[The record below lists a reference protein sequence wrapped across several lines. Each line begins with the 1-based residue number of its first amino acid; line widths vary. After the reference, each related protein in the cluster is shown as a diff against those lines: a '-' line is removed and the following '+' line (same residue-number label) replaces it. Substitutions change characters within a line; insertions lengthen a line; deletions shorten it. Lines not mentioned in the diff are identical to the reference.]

1 MENNNGKGIFYGV
14 IGVATLI
21 VAIIGATF
29 AYFTATTRSGQLITG
44 SAATASLDVKVDRL
58 TGYSEGEGAASAT
71 EAKYVM
77 VPQLDVALGE
87 ALKGSATTGN
97 KACIDANGSL
107 VCEIYKIRVANN
119 GSAAISVS
127 GKIDFVAY
135 GALDAGLAT
144 GEDGVAI
151 EGAAASD
158 SLMNHL
164 KWARLVDPT
173 TAALTSTT
181 EKTLLPVNP
190 SEMTGRYQVAAA
202 DAADAIPNSLL
213 RYDSVMYT
221 GKDAGVYEV
230 LPNGTTRTFAS
241 TNGNQ
246 YLFGINVGTPS
257 ATQTFVDVLGQTA
270 AAAGQAPTSTTVNGA
285 HGAHTDLIDPTNDLT
300 ADYALATDTNLAN
313 DGSVYLAAK
322 GQDGDAKVFY
332 IVVWISENNQPQ
344 NAYDFGTFAG
354 QVTFNSSGGT
364 GASSTFTSA
373 YAGA

>member
-58 TGYSEGEGAASAT
+58 TGYSEGEGAVSAA

-87 ALKGSATTGN
+87 ALKGSDVTGN

-135 GALDAGLAT
+135 GALDAGLAV
-144 GEDGVAI
+144 GEDGTQI
-151 EGAAASD
+151 QASAD
-158 SLMNHL
+158 TLMNHL

-230 LPNGTTRTFAS
+230 LPNGTTRSFAS
-241 TNGNQ
+241 TTGNQ
-246 YLFGINVGTPS
+246 YLFGINVGTP
-257 ATQTFVDVLGQTA
+257 TTGQTFVDVLGQTA
-270 AAAGQAPTSTTVNGA
+270 ATAGQVPTTTTVTGA

-344 NAYDFGTFAG
+344 NDYDFGTFAG

>member
-58 TGYSEGEGAASAT
+58 TGYSEGEGAATAT
-71 EAKYVM
+71 DAKYVM

-87 ALKGSATTGN
+87 ALKGSVTTGN

-135 GALDAGLAT
+135 GALDAGLAV
-144 GEDGVAI
+144 GEDGTQI
-151 EGAAASD
+151 QASAD
-158 SLMNHL
+158 TLMNHL

-181 EKTLLPVNP
+181 DKTLLPVNP

-241 TNGNQ
+241 TTGNQ
-246 YLFGINVGTPS
+246 YLFGINVGTP
-257 ATQTFVDVLGQTA
+257 TTGQTFVDVLGQTA
-270 AAAGQAPTSTTVNGA
+270 
-285 HGAHTDLIDPTNDLT
+285 

-344 NAYDFGTFAG
+344 NDYDFGTFAG

>member
-29 AYFTATTRSGQLITG
+29 AYFTATTQSGQLITG
-44 SAATASLDVKVDRL
+44 SAATASLNVKVDRL
-58 TGYSEGEGAASAT
+58 TGYSAGEGVGSA
-71 EAKYVM
+71 EDANYVM

-87 ALKGSATTGN
+87 ALKGSSVTGN
-97 KACIDANGSL
+97 QACIDANGSL
-107 VCEIYKIRVANN
+107 VCEIYKIRVANE

-127 GKIDFVAY
+127 GKINFVAY
-135 GALDAGLAT
+135 GALDAGLAV
-144 GEDGVAI
+144 GEDGTPI
-151 EGAAASD
+151 QASAD
-158 SLMNHL
+158 TLMNHL

-173 TAALTSTT
+173 TDALTSTT
-181 EKTLLPVNP
+181 DKTKLPVNP
-190 SEMTGRYQVAAA
+190 SAMTGRYQVAAA
-202 DAADAIPNSLL
+202 DAADAIPNTLL
-213 RYDSVMYT
+213 RYDSTMIT
-221 GKDAGVYEV
+221 GEAAGVYEK
-230 LPNGTTRTFAS
+230 LPNGTTRSFAS
-241 TNGNQ
+241 TTGNQ
-246 YLFGINVGTPS
+246 YLFGINVGTP
-257 ATQTFVDVLGQTA
+257 TTGQTFVDVLGQTA
-270 AAAGQAPTSTTVNGA
+270 ETAGEAPTSTTVTGA
-285 HGAHTDLIDPTNDLT
+285 HGAHTDLIDPTNDLQ
-300 ADYALATDTNLAN
+300 ADYSLATDTNLAN

-332 IVVWISENNQPQ
+332 IVVWISENNEAQ

>member
-58 TGYSEGEGAASAT
+58 TGYSEGEGAATAT
-71 EAKYVM
+71 DAKYVM

-87 ALKGSATTGN
+87 ALKGSDVTGN

-135 GALDAGLAT
+135 GALDAGLAV
-144 GEDGVAI
+144 GEDGTQI
-151 EGAAASD
+151 QASAD
-158 SLMNHL
+158 TLMNHL

-181 EKTLLPVNP
+181 DKTLLPVNP

-241 TNGNQ
+241 TTGNQ
-246 YLFGINVGTPS
+246 YLFGINVGTP
-257 ATQTFVDVLGQTA
+257 TTGQTFVDVLGQTA
-270 AAAGQAPTSTTVNGA
+270 AAAGQAPTSTTVTGA

-344 NAYDFGTFAG
+344 NDYDFGTFAG

>member
-58 TGYSEGEGAASAT
+58 TGYSEGEGAASAA

-87 ALKGSATTGN
+87 ALKGSDVTGN

-135 GALDAGLAT
+135 GALDAGLAV
-144 GEDGVAI
+144 GEDGTQI
-151 EGAAASD
+151 QASAD
-158 SLMNHL
+158 TLMNHL

-230 LPNGTTRTFAS
+230 LPNGTTRSFAS
-241 TNGNQ
+241 TTGNQ
-246 YLFGINVGTPS
+246 YLFGINVGTP
-257 ATQTFVDVLGQTA
+257 TTGQTFVDVLGQTA
-270 AAAGQAPTSTTVNGA
+270 ATAGQVPTTTTVTGA

-344 NAYDFGTFAG
+344 NDYDFGTFAG

>member
-58 TGYSEGEGAASAT
+58 TGYSEGEGAASAA

-87 ALKGSATTGN
+87 ALKGSDVTGN

-135 GALDAGLAT
+135 GALDAGLAV
-144 GEDGVAI
+144 GEDGTQI
-151 EGAAASD
+151 QASAD
-158 SLMNHL
+158 TLMNHL

-230 LPNGTTRTFAS
+230 LPKHLYDSVETVIEVLKSMKEGITDELSYVLPHYIDNAGFLLDDTEEFNWVRAYEGHILDVYYKDIEERTESYRSVTTERM
-241 TNGNQ
+241 
-246 YLFGINVGTPS
+246 
-257 ATQTFVDVLGQTA
+257 TQICREVFRQSNILLTIKGKKKKVDKERLSKILCTL
-270 AAAGQAPTSTTVNGA
+270 
-285 HGAHTDLIDPTNDLT
+285 D
-300 ADYALATDTNLAN
+300 
-313 DGSVYLAAK
+313 
-322 GQDGDAKVFY
+322 
-332 IVVWISENNQPQ
+332 
-344 NAYDFGTFAG
+344 
-354 QVTFNSSGGT
+354 
-364 GASSTFTSA
+364 
-373 YAGA
+373 

>member
-58 TGYSEGEGAASAT
+58 TGYSEGEGAASAAD
-71 EAKYVM
+71 AKYVM

-135 GALDAGLAT
+135 GALDAGLAV
-144 GEDGVAI
+144 GEDGTQI
-151 EGAAASD
+151 QASAD
-158 SLMNHL
+158 TLMNHL

-181 EKTLLPVNP
+181 DKTLLPVNP
-190 SEMTGRYQVAAA
+190 SAMTGRYQVAAA

-213 RYDSVMYT
+213 RYDSTMIT
-221 GKDAGVYEV
+221 GEAAGVYEK
-230 LPNGTTRTFAS
+230 LPNGTTRSFAN
-241 TNGNQ
+241 TTGNQ
-246 YLFGINVGTPS
+246 YLFGINVGTP
-257 ATQTFVDVLGQTA
+257 TTGQTFVDVLGQTA
-270 AAAGQAPTSTTVNGA
+270 AAAGQAPTTTTVTGA

-344 NAYDFGTFAG
+344 NDYDFGTFAG

-373 YAGA
+373 YSGA

>member
-44 SAATASLDVKVDRL
+44 SVATASLDVKVDRL
-58 TGYSEGEGAASAT
+58 TGYSEGEGAASAA

-87 ALKGSATTGN
+87 ALKGSDVTGN

-135 GALDAGLAT
+135 GALDAGLAV
-144 GEDGVAI
+144 GEDGTQI
-151 EGAAASD
+151 QASAD
-158 SLMNHL
+158 TLMNHL

-181 EKTLLPVNP
+181 DKTLLPVNP
-190 SEMTGRYQVAAA
+190 SAMTGRYQVAAA

-230 LPNGTTRTFAS
+230 LPNGTTRSFSS
-241 TNGNQ
+241 TTGNQ
-246 YLFGINVGTPS
+246 YLFGINVGTP
-257 ATQTFVDVLGQTA
+257 TTGQTFVDVLGQTA
-270 AAAGQAPTSTTVNGA
+270 AAAGQAPTTTTVTGA

-344 NAYDFGTFAG
+344 NDYDFGTFAG

>member
-29 AYFTATTRSGQLITG
+29 AYFTATTASGQYLSG
-44 SAATASLDVKVDRL
+44 SAATASLDVKVTRM
-58 TGYSEGEGAASAT
+58 TGYSEGEGATSAT
-71 EAKYVM
+71 DAKYVM

-87 ALKGSATTGN
+87 ALKGSVTTGN

-127 GKIDFVAY
+127 GKIDFVAF
-135 GALDAGLAT
+135 GALDAGLIPD
-144 GEDGVAI
+144 GEDGTTI
-151 EGAAASD
+151 TPSSD
-158 SLMNHL
+158 TLMNHL

-181 EKTLLPVNP
+181 DKTLLPVNP
-190 SEMTGRYQVAAA
+190 SAMTGRYQIAAA

-213 RYDSVMYT
+213 RYVSVMYT

-230 LPNGTTRTFAS
+230 LPNGTTRSFAS
-241 TNGNQ
+241 TTGNQ

-300 ADYALATDTNLAN
+300 TDYALATDTNLAN
-313 DGSVYLAAK
+313 DGSVYLADK